1 MNKASKKLIDKIKTI
16 RKANKLSQIEL
27 AKKCKVPQS
36 TIGRIENYSMN
47 PTIDTLINILN
58 VLNMEIDLKTKIN
71 IENHDNV

>member
-1 MNKASKKLIDKIKTI
+1 MNNATKELIDKIKVI
-16 RKANKLSQIEL
+16 RKEKQLSQIEL

-58 VLNMEIDLKTKIN
+58 VLNMEIDLKAKIN

>member
-1 MNKASKKLIDKIKTI
+1 MNNATKELIDKIKVI
-16 RKANKLSQIEL
+16 RKEKQLSQIEL
-27 AKKCKVPQS
+27 AKKCNVPQS